1 METEAA
7 SLNPSSVVTVPATVE
22 AASDGASDGGGD
34 GALTS
39 TTVTL
44 LSRSVRPSTTITLEE
59 EEEAGVERKASSK
72 CLLEVSSS
80 SWEKNQ
86 FILEFPKITLFY

>member
-44 LSRSVRPSTTITLEE
+44 LSRSVRPSTTITFEE
-59 EEEAGVERKASSK
+59 EGVERKASSK
-72 CLLEVSSS
+72 CFLEVSSN
-80 SWEKNQ
+80 SWGKNQ